1 MVKSGSFRA
10 QGAQETE
17 AERREQG
24 ASEKSRSEYGKVSKK
39 LPEQESSGREL
50 QKGTSACAATQRMVN
65 PLLAGG
71 YEAAGHQTFRKTDL
85 A

>member
-1 MVKSGSFRA
+1 MGRSVKNSP
-10 QGAQETE
+10 
-17 AERREQG
+17 
-24 ASEKSRSEYGKVSKK
+24 SKK
-39 LPEQESSGREL
+39 ARGENCKR
-50 QKGTSACAATQRMVN
+50 GTSACAATQRMVN